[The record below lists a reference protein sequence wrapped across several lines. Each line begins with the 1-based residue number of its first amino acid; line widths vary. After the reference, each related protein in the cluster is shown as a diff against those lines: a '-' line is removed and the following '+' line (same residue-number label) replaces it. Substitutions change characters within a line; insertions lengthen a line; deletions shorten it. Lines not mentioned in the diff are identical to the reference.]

1 MTALISFFR
10 QSPQS
15 KGLVAVG
22 FQPDGVSLV
31 QVLRD
36 KAQTPQLAVCAFRA
50 CAVAERRKTLQEM
63 VKQHS
68 LTGAHCVSVL
78 EPGSYQLLQIEAPD
92 VDAAEL
98 KAAVRWRV
106 KEFIDF
112 HIDDAAIDVFEMPSQ
127 GPRARARIMY
137 VVAARNPLIMQRV
150 ELLQAAGLG
159 VQAVDITELALRNIA
174 QLLPE
179 DEGGAALLQLS
190 AGEGMITLTRQATL
204 YLARNLDIGALQL
217 GTGGAGLDT
226 GNHASAPLS
235 ARERAF
241 ETIIL
246 EVQRSFDYYE
256 SNFGQAPI
264 KHLIIGP
271 LAEPQDELAEYAA
284 SHLGVQAHALDLNS
298 VLKCHTPLEPA
309 LQANCIGTIGAALRL
324 EEKVL

>member
-1 MTALISFFR
+1 M
-10 QSPQS
+10 
-15 KGLVAVG
+15 V
-22 FQPDGVSLV
+22 
-31 QVLRD
+31 RD
-36 KAQTPQLAVCAFRA
+36 KAQTPQLAVCAYRA
-50 CAVAERRKTLQEM
+50 CAVADRRKTLQEM
-63 VKQHS
+63 VKQHA
-68 LTGAHCVSVL
+68 LAGAHCVSVL
-78 EPGSYQLLQIEAPD
+78 EPGSYQLLQVEAPD
-92 VDAAEL
+92 VDATEL

-127 GPRARARIMY
+127 GSRARARIMY

-150 ELLQAAGLG
+150 ELLQGAGLD

-190 AGEGMITLTRQATL
+190 AGEGMITLTKQATL

-217 GTGGAGLDT
+217 GTVGAGLDAD
-226 GNHASAPLS
+226 NLALAPQS
-235 ARERAF
+235 TRERAF

-264 KHLIIGP
+264 KNLIIGP

-284 SHLGVQAHALDLNS
+284 SHLGVTARALDLNT
-298 VLKCHTPLEPA
+298 VLKSRTPLDLA
-309 LQANCIGTIGAALRL
+309 LQANCISTIGAALRL
-324 EEKVL
+324 EEKAL